1 MEFEKEH
8 IVKMNGFTLHMM
20 KTEKY
25 KTNTIVWK
33 MKAPLQKETATLR
46 ALLPLVMQSST
57 KKYSTTGALR
67 SYLDELYGASFY
79 ADTSKKGEE
88 NIISFTLEIANEK
101 YLQDKTPLLHKGV
114 EFLTDVLLDPNVTND
129 QFDDKTMKKEKRG
142 LKERIHSLYD
152 DKMRYATV
160 RLVEEMCQNEPYA
173 IQPTGE
179 LDEIDKITGGELYE
193 YYKQAFNDDQIDL
206 YIIGDI
212 NLAEVQN
219 LFSVLSLSDR
229 VLKQKNRPATKEI
242 RETKVVKE
250 HQDLN
255 QGKLNIGCRTN
266 ILFGDREYFALQM
279 FNGIFGGFAHSKL
292 FINVREKESLAYYA
306 ASRIESHKGL
316 LMIMSGIENQNFEK
330 AVSIIK
336 EQLEMMRL
344 GEFSEKEIEQT
355 KAVIKN
361 ELLETLDS
369 AKGFIEVL
377 YNNYVGNEN
386 ITLEDWLKRIQAV
399 SKEEI
404 IEVAKKIEMDT
415 IYFLAGTEGE

>member
-229 VLKQKNRPATKEI
+229 V
-242 RETKVVKE
+242 
-250 HQDLN
+250 
-255 QGKLNIGCRTN
+255 
-266 ILFGDREYFALQM
+266 F
-279 FNGIFGGFAHSKL
+279 
-292 FINVREKESLAYYA
+292 
-306 ASRIESHKGL
+306 
-316 LMIMSGIENQNFEK
+316 
-330 AVSIIK
+330 
-336 EQLEMMRL
+336 
-344 GEFSEKEIEQT
+344 
-355 KAVIKN
+355 
-361 ELLETLDS
+361 
-369 AKGFIEVL
+369 
-377 YNNYVGNEN
+377 
-386 ITLEDWLKRIQAV
+386 
-399 SKEEI
+399 
-404 IEVAKKIEMDT
+404 
-415 IYFLAGTEGE
+415 